1 MNDLEPK
8 QMSDINIPNDGR
20 SAVRFI
26 QHELNDLHAK
36 NRALNDQI
44 GQKDKY
50 ILLLEEQ
57 KESLLH
63 MHSIEVQRRIHEQN
77 ISDSSIRWMI
87 LTTAFNFLLLGA
99 LGYMANWFG
108 VI

>member
-36 NRALNDQI
+36 NRALNDDRGLAAQLK
-44 GQKDKY
+44 Q
-50 ILLLEEQ
+50 L
-57 KESLLH
+57 
-63 MHSIEVQRRIHEQN
+63 
-77 ISDSSIRWMI
+77 
-87 LTTAFNFLLLGA
+87 
-99 LGYMANWFG
+99 
-108 VI
+108 